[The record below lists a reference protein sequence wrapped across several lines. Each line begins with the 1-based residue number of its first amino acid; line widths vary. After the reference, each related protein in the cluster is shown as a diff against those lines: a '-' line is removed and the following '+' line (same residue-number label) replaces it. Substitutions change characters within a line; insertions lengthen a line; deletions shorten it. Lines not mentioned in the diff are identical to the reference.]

1 MEALMFEF
9 ECLTQNNSDVIYRA
23 DCSPIGGS
31 GCWPDMTGQCGPDCN
46 PSDPPMCT
54 PDDSDCY
61 PGDC

>member
-1 MEALMFEF
+1 MFEF

-46 PSDPPMCT
+46 REFDT
-54 PDDSDCY
+54 PFHN
-61 PGDC
+61 